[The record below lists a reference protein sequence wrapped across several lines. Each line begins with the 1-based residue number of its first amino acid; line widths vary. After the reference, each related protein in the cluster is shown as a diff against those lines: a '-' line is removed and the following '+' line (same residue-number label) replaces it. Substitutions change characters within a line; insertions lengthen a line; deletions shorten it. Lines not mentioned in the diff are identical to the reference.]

1 MNFSFNKR
9 WRVFLF
15 LVFLILSSSCPYCQ
29 TQQVASL
36 NIKIKVSFLKQMVL
50 CLVKDINSG
59 H

>member
-9 WRVFLF
+9 WRVFLVISF
-15 LVFLILSSSCPYCQ
+15 SCPHCQ

-50 CLVKDINSG
+50 FLVEDINSG